1 MTINEKILRLRKARS
16 LTQAELGE
24 KLGVTDK
31 AVSKWEQGNG
41 MPDLEQIQSL
51 SDFFNVSLDYL
62 LKDVARTTGDYQ
74 AQHDMEEEEKKTE
87 TKGKNDELRDK
98 CKKYLEEQ
106 GIADFDEKILPFV
119 EDDGKTINNGCFDIE
134 GDQISL
140 SFEKLKEY
148 KQPDLIR
155 KFFADQITPADAIA
169 LDDVQLLKEALKD
182 SQRLSSERNSLIKG
196 YSWVDG
202 SPEISDYERYQSI
215 NLDSLLENLDSKLK
229 NFYYFVVML
238 IDAGAKYYKQVGEG
252 DDITVFR
259 KVEDTSRTNFF
270 YRIAKDKIQ

>member
-74 AQHDMEEEEKKTE
+74 AQHDMEEQEKKTE

-106 GIADFDEKILPFV
+106 GIADFDEKSFRLWKMTGRPSTMVVLILR
-119 EDDGKTINNGCFDIE
+119 ET
-134 GDQISL
+134 
-140 SFEKLKEY
+140 
-148 KQPDLIR
+148 
-155 KFFADQITPADAIA
+155 KFPC
-169 LDDVQLLKEALKD
+169 LL
-182 SQRLSSERNSLIKG
+182 RNSRNISNLI
-196 YSWVDG
+196 
-202 SPEISDYERYQSI
+202 
-215 NLDSLLENLDSKLK
+215 
-229 NFYYFVVML
+229 
-238 IDAGAKYYKQVGEG
+238 
-252 DDITVFR
+252 
-259 KVEDTSRTNFF
+259 
-270 YRIAKDKIQ
+270 